1 MRVLS
6 IVLLGAALWAAE
18 PAFAEPPHRPAHR
31 PAHARE
37 MLAQGCMS
45 LSEAVAMVRRKY
57 GGRVVSAE
65 TRVSGNREVHIIK
78 VLTEEG
84 RVVTER
90 IPGCPVRSG

>member
-6 IVLLGAALWAAE
+6 IVLLCAALWAAA
-18 PAFAEPPHRPAHR
+18 PAFAEPPQR

-78 VLTEEG
+78 VLTEDG
-84 RVVTER
+84 RVITER